1 MKKLTKKFLL
11 SGILTVLVIVGLLV
25 TVKSSA
31 FAPLESANGH
41 GTVFRTNE
49 DGDAVRRQFSFSARR
64 NSDGTVT
71 GHAVLHNPA
80 FDGANG
86 NNYQAKLEISCM
98 RVVGNTAYFGGT
110 IKRTNDPNLVDT
122 AFFSVQDNG
131 EPGADRDKIS
141 GLAFADEIPGNDPGD
156 PQYCQFLD
164 TDPNIVLETIESG
177 NIQVRQ

>member
-1 MKKLTKKFLL
+1 MKKFIL
-11 SGILTVLVIVGLLV
+11 SGVLSVLVIGGLLLN
-25 TVKSSA
+25 VKSSA

-41 GTVFRTNE
+41 GTVLRQDENGKT
-49 DGDAVRRQFSFSARR
+49 VRRQFSFNAKR

-71 GHAVLHNPA
+71 GNAVLHNPA
-80 FDGANG
+80 FEGEDG

-98 RVVGNTAYFGGT
+98 RVVENIAYFGGT

-131 EPGADRDKIS
+131 EPGKGRDKIS
-141 GLAFADEIPGNDPGD
+141 GLVFYDDDPNNNPGD
-156 PQYCQFLD
+156 PQLCQISD
-164 TDPNIVLETIESG
+164 TQPQLAPTETIESG